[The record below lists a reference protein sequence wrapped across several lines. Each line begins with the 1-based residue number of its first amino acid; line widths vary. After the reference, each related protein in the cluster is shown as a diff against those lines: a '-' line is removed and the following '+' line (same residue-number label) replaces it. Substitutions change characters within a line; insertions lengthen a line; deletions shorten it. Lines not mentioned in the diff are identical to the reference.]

1 MGLIQVRG
9 SNGILLSG
17 DPSILGA
24 TTSGT
29 DPLKSKDGSRM
40 ASSAS
45 HRESFFN
52 VYVFNSIST
61 KPDCGVVCKK
71 FFAEFCK
78 CGQFFWTNRTY
89 SLTIFN
95 NTICALSS
103 MNRCCFMLWFLG
115 WRCLS
120 LLSAF
125 FGCVGAILG
134 AARGSPPANMAAQWR

>member
-1 MGLIQVRG
+1 ME
-9 SNGILLSG
+9 SCFSG

-29 DPLKSKDGSRM
+29 DPLKSKGPGPGW

-61 KPDCGVVCKK
+61 KPDWGGVCKR

-78 CGQFFWTNRTY
+78 CGQFFSTNRTY

-103 MNRCCFMLWFLG
+103 MIHLCSMLWFVA

-134 AARGSPPANMAAQWR
+134 AAWGSPPANMAPQWR